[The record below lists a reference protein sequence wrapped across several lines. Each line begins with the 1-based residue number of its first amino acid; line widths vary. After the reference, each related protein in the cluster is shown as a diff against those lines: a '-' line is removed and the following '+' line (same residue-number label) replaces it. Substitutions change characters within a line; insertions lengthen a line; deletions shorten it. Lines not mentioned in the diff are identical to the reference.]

1 MITMVIDFHLQDK
14 FMRDA
19 ILCTMLCAML
29 YTLY

>member
-1 MITMVIDFHLQDK
+1 MVIDFHLQDK

-29 YTLY
+29 YAMLGQ